1 MKDLKEAKEIPVLT
15 PGAGERA
22 MLIKSTRD
30 SGICVGVWEGLRE
43 AKPKTKTDPVLP
55 STPGK
60 KLLVCLA
67 SCTAPLFVCDG
78 IYNLVCGL

>member
-1 MKDLKEAKEIPVLT
+1 MKKNKHPLGIFCLRYPVKDLKEAKEIPVLT

-43 AKPKTKTDPVLP
+43 AKAQTKTDPVLP
-55 STPGK
+55 STPGE
-60 KLLVCLA
+60 
-67 SCTAPLFVCDG
+67 
-78 IYNLVCGL
+78 YNIDD

>member
-1 MKDLKEAKEIPVLT
+1 MLT

-43 AKPKTKTDPVLP
+43 AKAQTKTDPVLP
-55 STPGK
+55 STPGTE
-60 KLLVCLA
+60 VEA
-67 SCTAPLFVCDG
+67 AG
-78 IYNLVCGL
+78 R

>member
-1 MKDLKEAKEIPVLT
+1 MKEAKEIPVLT

-43 AKPKTKTDPVLP
+43 AKAQTKTDPVLP
-55 STPGK
+55 STPGTSSSGPD
-60 KLLVCLA
+60 LITVRDL
-67 SCTAPLFVCDG
+67 TFF
-78 IYNLVCGL
+78 